1 MGRSRSVLRNVSVDF
16 RGQCRNEVLSVGDT
30 VLDPFAGRETSLF
43 SSIIAGRK
51 ALGMEVN
58 PVGWIYSKT
67 KLSPA
72 PKKKVLERIIEVEL
86 LAAQFSQSADELPLF
101 FHRCFSPTVR
111 SFLMCAR
118 SVLNWKHNNVDRTAM
133 AFLLTH
139 LHGKSTDSLSNQMRQ
154 TKAMSPQ
161 YAIDWWDKQNFD
173 PPVCRAVEVLR
184 QEIGVALCKGNARL
198 SRRYRRSR

>member
-1 MGRSRSVLRNVSVDF
+1 MKHATKSSGKYQDAKDRWAGLGPSYAMFPSIFADDVVAKYSRA
-16 RGQCRNEVLSVGDT
+16 GDT
-30 VLDPFAGRETSLF
+30 VLDPFAGRGTSLF

-86 LAAQFSQSADELPLF
+86 LAAGFSQCADELPLF
-101 FHRCFSPTVR
+101 FHRCFSPNVR

-139 LHGKSTDSLSNQMRQ
+139 LHGKSTDSL
-154 TKAMSPQ
+154 
-161 YAIDWWDKQNFD
+161 
-173 PPVCRAVEVLR
+173 
-184 QEIGVALCKGNARL
+184 
-198 SRRYRRSR
+198 